1 MFKDILNLIKTALDS
16 IKTSSDSIATAVTGI
31 PGAVKSD
38 ATHDG
43 YLDKD
48 DFIIFAAK
56 QAALPAAT
64 AEADGYLDKDDFAIF
79 AAKQAALTNPVTIA
93 AGAPATAGAAGV
105 KGQMYFDGTDM
116 YLCTA
121 TDTWIKGTLVLATWS

>member
-1 MFKDILNLIKTALDS
+1 MFKDILNLIKTAIAS
-16 IKTSSDSIATAVTGI
+16 ITTALGTLNTTLAAM

-79 AAKQAALTNPVTIA
+79 AAKQAALTNPVTLA
-93 AGAPATAGAAGV
+93 AGAPASATATGT
-105 KGQMYFDGTDM
+105 KGQVFFDGTNM

-121 TDTWIKGTLVLATWS
+121 TNTWIKGALGLATWI

>member
-56 QAALPAAT
+56 QAAL
-64 AEADGYLDKDDFAIF
+64 
-79 AAKQAALTNPVTIA
+79 TNPVTLA

-121 TDTWIKGTLVLATWS
+121 TNTWIKGTLGLATWS